1 MISKL
6 LKFFFYL
13 IIFVAT
19 ITLVR
24 AQDNIYDV
32 CRNGTIEQVKSI
44 YTSNQ
49 NIINKENENGYLP
62 LTLACYHGNYD
73 VVKFLVDK
81 VDDINANSDRG
92 TPLMA
97 AVFKKESSI
106 VELLLKNNANPN
118 IRDVNGST
126 AMHYA
131 TMFRNYDI
139 IKLLV
144 NADSDFTIKDNNG
157 KSALDFAK
165 DYKDD
170 KLNSILNLK
179 Q

>member
-1 MISKL
+1 M
-6 LKFFFYL
+6 
-13 IIFVAT
+13 
-19 ITLVR
+19 
-24 AQDNIYDV
+24 
-32 CRNGTIEQVKSI
+32 
-44 YTSNQ
+44 
-49 NIINKENENGYLP
+49 
-62 LTLACYHGNYD
+62 ACYHGNYD
-73 VVKFLVDK
+73 VVKFLVNK
-81 VDDINANSDRG
+81 VEDINANSDRG

-97 AVFKKESSI
+97 AVFKKELSI

-118 IRDVNGST
+118 IKDINGST

-131 TMFRNYDI
+131 TMFKNYEI

-144 NADSDFTIKDNNG
+144 DADSDFTIKDNNG

-165 DYKDD
+165 AYKDN